1 MDVSLLEWFVVHFIV
16 PLASIVAFTWLFLRP
31 DRLEDC

>member
-1 MDVSLLEWFVVHFIV
+1 LSLVEWFAVHFIV
-16 PLASIVAFTWLFLRP
+16 PLASIVFFTWLLLRP